1 MCAVS
6 QGRGGTR
13 SSRGGGW
20 FAGAAAR
27 CAARVGGDWRGTH
40 LFAREAKPETI
51 TRVVLDDHEAATA
64 ASDVHDGRKDRIA
77 RRARKHGP
85 GDSCGEHASSH
96 PPGMRRLVPR
106 AAARDE
112 RHLALVNRG
121 TDHDIVTFNALQIWV
136 ERDAIDHLIDHVLR
150 VVDQLRAA
158 GIRAIAVSGTRIE
171 SLRSQAGVGCG
182 HMKEQVHAV
191 ARHMR
196 HSVRSRALG
205 VPAASSP

>member
-1 MCAVS
+1 MVVAGSSGKHTERLCAVS

-20 FAGAAAR
+20 FAGAAAW
-27 CAARVGGDWRGTH
+27 CAARAGGDWRGAH
-40 LFAREAKPETI
+40 LLAREAKPETI
-51 TRVVLDDHEAATA
+51 TRVVLDDHEAAAA

-85 GDSCGEHASSH
+85 GDSCGEHASSY
-96 PPGMRRLVPR
+96 PPSMRRLVPR

-112 RHLALVNRG
+112 RHLALVNLG

-150 VVDQLRAA
+150 VVDQLR
-158 GIRAIAVSGTRIE
+158 T
-171 SLRSQAGVGCG
+171 
-182 HMKEQVHAV
+182 
-191 ARHMR
+191 ARHCGQWHHKLSR
-196 HSVRSRALG
+196 SVHQQVLG
-205 VPAASSP
+205 AGT

>member
-27 CAARVGGDWRGTH
+27 CAARVGDDWRGTH

-51 TRVVLDDHEAATA
+51 TRVVLDDHEAAAA

-112 RHLALVNRG
+112 RHLALVNLG

-150 VVDQLRAA
+150 VVDQLRT
-158 GIRAIAVSGTRIE
+158 AVSGTTN
-171 SLRSQAGVGCG
+171 
-182 HMKEQVHAV
+182 
-191 ARHMR
+191 
-196 HSVRSRALG
+196 
-205 VPAASSP
+205 

>member
-1 MCAVS
+1 
-6 QGRGGTR
+6 
-13 SSRGGGW
+13 
-20 FAGAAAR
+20 
-27 CAARVGGDWRGTH
+27 
-40 LFAREAKPETI
+40 
-51 TRVVLDDHEAATA
+51 
-64 ASDVHDGRKDRIA
+64 
-77 RRARKHGP
+77 
-85 GDSCGEHASSH
+85 
-96 PPGMRRLVPR
+96 MRRLVPR

-112 RHLALVNRG
+112 RHLALVNCG

-136 ERDAIDHLIDHVLR
+136 EREAIDHLIDHVLR